1 MREMIFMR
9 EGNQEQVGRQ
19 AERLVVSIPDA
30 AWTLSVSEN
39 HVRNLI
45 ERGQLKRV
53 SLGRRVLVTTE
64 SIKALL
70 SEQAAA

>member
-1 MREMIFMR
+1 M
-9 EGNQEQVGRQ
+9 EQVTEQSGGRTHN
-19 AERLVVSIPDA
+19 ERMAVSIPDA

-53 SLGRRVLVTTE
+53 SLGRRVLVTME

>member
-1 MREMIFMR
+1 MERQ
-9 EGNQEQVGRQ
+9 NQQQGYQ
-19 AERLVVSIPDA
+19 ERMAVSIPDA

-45 ERGQLKRV
+45 ERGQLKRI
-53 SLGRRVLVTTE
+53 SLGRRVLVTMD

-70 SEQAAA
+70 SKQEAA

>member
-1 MREMIFMR
+1 M
-9 EGNQEQVGRQ
+9 EQQLETVRRQ
-19 AERLVVSIPDA
+19 GERMAVSIPDA
-30 AWTLSVSEN
+30 AWALSVSEN

-45 ERGQLKRV
+45 DRGQLKRV
-53 SLGRRVLVTTE
+53 SLGRRVLVTME